1 MYTPSS
7 FKEENPDILFDLI
20 EEHNFGI
27 IFSQHKDQPEATHLP
42 FLVHKG
48 KGKHGTLIAHFAKAN
63 KHWKKLD
70 EAKDV
75 LVVFQGPHS
84 YISPAWYVNR
94 AEVPTWNYA
103 TVHVFG
109 KPKIIEDVAE
119 LNNMVKEL
127 THFHENQENTG
138 WKLTEVPEKD
148 YNTDLKAIVGLEIVI
163 SKMEGKFKFNQNK
176 SGKDQESVIAKMED
190 LGREDISEI
199 MKRNLGSTK

>member
-27 IFSQHKDQPEATHLP
+27 IFSQHEDHPEATHLP
-42 FLVHKG
+42 FLVHRE

-63 KHWKKLD
+63 KHWKKID
-70 EAKDV
+70 ESKDV

-119 LNNMVKEL
+119 LNKMVKEL
-127 THFHENQENTG
+127 TYFHENQENTG
-138 WKLTEVPEKD
+138 WKLNEVPEKD

-163 SKMEGKFKFNQNK
+163 SKIEGKFKFNQNK
-176 SGKDQESVIAKMED
+176 SDKDQESVIAKMED
-190 LGREDISEI
+190 SGRKDISEI
-199 MKRNLGSTK
+199 MKRNLDSSK

>member
-7 FKEENPDILFDLI
+7 FKEENPDVLFELI

-27 IFSQHKDQPEATHLP
+27 IFSQHQDQPEATHLP
-42 FLVHKG
+42 FLVHRQKG
-48 KGKHGTLIAHFAKAN
+48 KQGTLIAHFAKAN

-84 YISPAWYVNR
+84 YISPAWYKNR

-109 KPKIIEDVAE
+109 KPKVIEDAAE
-119 LNNMVKEL
+119 LNKMVKEL
-127 THFHENQENTG
+127 THFHEDQENTG
-138 WKLTEVPEKD
+138 WKLDEVPKKD
-148 YNTDLKAIVGLEIVI
+148 YNTDLKAIVGLEIEI

-176 SGKDQESVIAKMED
+176 SDKDQKSVIANMDD
-190 LGREDISEI
+190 LGRDDISEI
-199 MKRNLGSTK
+199 MKRNLDSSK

>member
-7 FKEENPDILFDLI
+7 FKEENPDVLYDLI

-27 IFSQHKDQPEATHLP
+27 IFSQHEDQPEATHLP
-42 FLVHKG
+42 FLVHRQ

-75 LVVFQGPHS
+75 LVVFQGSHS

-109 KPKIIEDVAE
+109 KPKVIEDAAE
-119 LNNMVKEL
+119 LNKMVKEL
-127 THFHENQENTG
+127 THFHEDQENTG
-138 WKLTEVPEKD
+138 WKLNEVPEKD
-148 YNTDLKAIVGLEIVI
+148 YNTDLKAIVGLEIEI

-176 SGKDQESVIAKMED
+176 PDKDQKSVIAKMED
-190 LGREDISEI
+190 LGREDISAI
-199 MKRNLGSTK
+199 MKRNLDSSK

>member
-20 EEHNFGI
+20 EVHNFGI
-27 IFSQHKDQPEATHLP
+27 IFSQHEDQPEATHLP
-42 FLVHKG
+42 FLVHRE

-70 EAKDV
+70 ESKDV

-119 LNNMVKEL
+119 LNKMVKEL

-138 WKLTEVPEKD
+138 WRLDEVPEKD
-148 YNTDLKAIVGLEIVI
+148 YNTDLKAIVGLEIEI
-163 SKMEGKFKFNQNK
+163 SKIEGKFKFNQNK
-176 SGKDQESVIAKMED
+176 SDKDQESVIAKMED
-190 LGREDISEI
+190 SGRKDISEI
-199 MKRNLGSTK
+199 MKRNLDSSK

>member
-7 FKEENPDILFDLI
+7 FKEENPDVLFDLI

-27 IFSQHKDQPEATHLP
+27 IFSQHQDQPEATHLP
-42 FLVHKG
+42 FLVHRQ

-63 KHWKKLD
+63 KHWEKLD
-70 EAKDV
+70 ESKDV

-109 KPKIIEDVAE
+109 KPKVIEDAAE
-119 LNNMVKEL
+119 LNKMVKEL
-127 THFHENQENTG
+127 THFHEDQENTG
-138 WKLTEVPEKD
+138 WKFDEVPEKD
-148 YNTDLKAIVGLEIVI
+148 YNTDLKAIVGLEIEI

-176 SGKDQESVIAKMED
+176 PDKDQKSVITKMDD
-190 LGREDISEI
+190 LGREDISAI
-199 MKRNLGSTK
+199 MKRNLDPSK

>member
-7 FKEENPDILFDLI
+7 FKEENPDVLFDLI

-27 IFSQHKDQPEATHLP
+27 IFSQHQDQPEATHLP
-42 FLVHKG
+42 FLVHRQ

-70 EAKDV
+70 EAKGV

-109 KPKIIEDVAE
+109 KPKVIEDAAE
-119 LNNMVKEL
+119 LNKMVKEL
-127 THFHENQENTG
+127 THFHEDQENTG
-138 WKLTEVPEKD
+138 WKLDEVPEKD
-148 YNTDLKAIVGLEIVI
+148 YNTDLKAIVGLEIEI

-176 SGKDQESVIAKMED
+176 PDKDQKSVIAKMED
-190 LGREDISEI
+190 LGREDISAI
-199 MKRNLGSTK
+199 MKRNLDSSK

>member
-7 FKEENPDILFDLI
+7 FKEENPDVLFDLI

-27 IFSQHKDQPEATHLP
+27 IFSQHQDQPEATHLP
-42 FLVHKG
+42 FLVHRK
-48 KGKHGTLIAHFAKAN
+48 KSEQGTLIAHFAKAN

-84 YISPAWYVNR
+84 YISPAWYKNR

-109 KPKIIEDVAE
+109 KPKVIEDPAE
-119 LNNMVKEL
+119 LNKMVKEL
-127 THFHENQENTG
+127 THFHEDQENTG
-138 WKLTEVPEKD
+138 WKLDEVPEKD
-148 YNTDLKAIVGLEIVI
+148 YNTDLKAIVGLEIEI

-176 SGKDQESVIAKMED
+176 SDKDQKSVISKMED

-199 MKRNLGSTK
+199 MKRNLHSSK

>member
-7 FKEENPDILFDLI
+7 FKEENPDVLFDLI

-27 IFSQHKDQPEATHLP
+27 IFSQHQDQPEATHLP
-42 FLVHKG
+42 FLVHRKKG
-48 KGKHGTLIAHFAKAN
+48 EQGTLIAHFAKAN

-109 KPKIIEDVAE
+109 KPKVIEDPTE
-119 LNNMVKEL
+119 LNKMVKEL
-127 THFHENQENTG
+127 THFHEDQENTG
-138 WKLTEVPEKD
+138 WKLDEVPEKD
-148 YNTDLKAIVGLEIVI
+148 YNTDLKAIVGLEIEI

-176 SGKDQESVIAKMED
+176 SDKDQKSVISKMED
-190 LGREDISEI
+190 SGREDICEI
-199 MKRNLGSTK
+199 MKRNLDSSK

>member
-7 FKEENPDILFDLI
+7 FKEENPDVLYDLI

-27 IFSQHKDQPEATHLP
+27 IFSQHQDQPEATHLP
-42 FLVHKG
+42 FLVHRQKG
-48 KGKHGTLIAHFAKAN
+48 EQGTLIAHFAKAN

-84 YISPAWYVNR
+84 YISPAWYKNR

-109 KPKIIEDVAE
+109 KPKVIEDAAE
-119 LNNMVKEL
+119 LNKMVKEL
-127 THFHENQENTG
+127 THFHEDQENTG
-138 WKLTEVPEKD
+138 WKLDEVPEKD
-148 YNTDLKAIVGLEIVI
+148 YNTDLKAIVGLEIEI

-176 SGKDQESVIAKMED
+176 PDKDQKSVIAKMED
-190 LGREDISEI
+190 LGREDISAI
-199 MKRNLGSTK
+199 MKRNLDSSK